1 MRILIAPD
9 KFKGSL
15 TARQAAE
22 AIAAG
27 IRRVRPDAMLDLCP
41 LADGGEGTVDA
52 LVAATNGTKLVERV
66 IGPLPEMR
74 VDAEFGMLGDGRTAV
89 IEMSAASGLALL
101 RPDERNPLYTT
112 TFGTGQ
118 LLLAAVKR
126 GASRIVLGI
135 GGSATTDAGIG
146 CAQAAGLTVLLEGGE
161 PVSMTEPLCGQDMD
175 RVVLVKRGRGSPID
189 HVHIIVACD
198 VTNPLFGPGGAALI
212 FGPQKGASP
221 EDVRQLDQSLQAL
234 ARRLGKLD
242 VADHAGAGAAGGLGF
257 GMMAYFGARL
267 RSGIELVMEAAHL
280 RDRLHGV
287 DLCITGEGK
296 LDAQSLAGKT
306 PIGVARACKE
316 AGVMCV
322 AAVGVSELTQDQALG
337 AGLCRV
343 QSLLDHA
350 GSAEEALANAGKW
363 LGDAAAALLADRH

>member
-22 AIAAG
+22 AIAEG
-27 IRRVRPDAMLDLCP
+27 VRRALPDAQLDLCP

-66 IGPLPEMR
+66 VGPLPELR

-89 IEMSAASGLALL
+89 IEMSAAAGLALL
-101 RPDERNPLYTT
+101 APPDRNPLYTT
-112 TFGTGQ
+112 TFGVGQ
-118 LLLAAVKR
+118 LLLAAAKH
-126 GASRIVLGI
+126 GAKRIVLGI

-161 PVSMTEPLCGQDMD
+161 PVSMSEPLCGQDMD

-198 VTNPLFGPGGAALI
+198 VTNPLFGPSGAARV

-221 EDVRQLDQSLQAL
+221 TEVAQLDRSLQAL
-234 ARRLGKLD
+234 AVRLGKLD
-242 VADHAGAGAAGGLGF
+242 VAQHPGAGAAGGLGF

-296 LDAQSLAGKT
+296 LDAQSLSGKT
-306 PIGVARACKE
+306 PIGVARLCKA
-316 AGVMCV
+316 AGVPCV
-322 AAVGVSELTQDQALG
+322 AAVGVSELTQDQASG
-337 AGLCRV
+337 AGLSGIE
-343 QSLLDHA
+343 SLLSRA
-350 GSAEEALANAGKW
+350 GSVQQAMANAGE
-363 LGDAAAALLADRH
+363 LLCEAVAALVADRR